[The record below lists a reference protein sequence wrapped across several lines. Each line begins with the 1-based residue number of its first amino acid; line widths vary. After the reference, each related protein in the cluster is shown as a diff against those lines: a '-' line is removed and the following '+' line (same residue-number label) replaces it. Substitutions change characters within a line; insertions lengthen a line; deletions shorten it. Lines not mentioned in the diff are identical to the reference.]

1 MTTNVERQQ
10 QLEQEC
16 LGMGVNRYRGDV
28 ALPWQASTHLHE
40 ETDKTPGKKLLSDSL
55 EPLAD
60 AIAIFV
66 ENSSKG
72 RAGTRVAAALPY
84 LAHVDPLQAAY
95 IAAKVSINKAARGLT
110 VQAAAID
117 IGTTLAEHMN
127 MVRMAKDAPGLYR
140 KVSEQLKRST
150 SSKHRLGVYRHVREK
165 YKLETLTWSE
175 KDKLQVGMK
184 LVELFVTITGLAEIQ
199 RDTRGKNNTP
209 TVLKFAPEVAEWLVK
224 AHAKCELLAP
234 VHMPMVAPPKPW
246 TNPYTGGYLTPLMH
260 TRFVASRSGGYLDE
274 LGGIDLSKLYA
285 GVNAVQATPWKIN
298 RAIYDVIV
306 QLWETGGNVAGLPRR
321 GEYPMP
327 PIPAGI
333 PKGVKTVDLPLE
345 QQEAMKV
352 WKAEAAKV
360 YADNGRLGSERV
372 SLAQALYVANRFK
385 DEEAIY
391 FPHYVDFRG
400 RIYPFASYV
409 NPQSDDVGKSM
420 LQFAV
425 GKPLGEDGAFWLAVH
440 IAGLWGV
447 DKVSFDDR
455 VQWVVD
461 NEERIL
467 ACAVDPLAEDAYW
480 READKPFQA
489 LAASIEWAGY
499 KLEGNAYVSH
509 LPVAMDGSCS
519 GLQHFSALLRDEV
532 GGAAV
537 NLVPHDK
544 PSDIYMTV
552 ADRAQ
557 VMSDSSGSAMAPVW
571 EAKVCRK
578 IAKQPTMTLCYS
590 ATKFGMQAQIEHAL
604 AKLDEDGPYLDKDVS
619 RHDASVYMAGIIWEA
634 IGDVVV
640 AAKGAMA
647 WLKKV
652 SDVLSEVGLPIR
664 WTSPIGFPVLQ
675 EYREQVGERVNV
687 FVGGQRLRLTLVSD
701 SSKLASRRQKAG
713 IAPNFVH
720 SLDSAHLISTV
731 NLGLL
736 NGLENFAVIHDSFA
750 THACDVS
757 MLNAVLREAFVEQ
770 YRGNILEDFREEVIE
785 QLRVTAPE
793 MVEKIPPTPPMG
805 NLDIEAVKDSDFFF
819 A

>member
-1 MTTNVERQQ
+1 
-10 QLEQEC
+10 
-16 LGMGVNRYRGDV
+16 
-28 ALPWQASTHLHE
+28 
-40 ETDKTPGKKLLSDSL
+40 
-55 EPLAD
+55 
-60 AIAIFV
+60 
-66 ENSSKG
+66 
-72 RAGTRVAAALPY
+72 
-84 LAHVDPLQAAY
+84 
-95 IAAKVSINKAARGLT
+95 
-110 VQAAAID
+110 
-117 IGTTLAEHMN
+117 
-127 MVRMAKDAPGLYR
+127 
-140 KVSEQLKRST
+140 
-150 SSKHRLGVYRHVREK
+150 
-165 YKLETLTWSE
+165 
-175 KDKLQVGMK
+175 
-184 LVELFVTITGLAEIQ
+184 
-199 RDTRGKNNTP
+199 
-209 TVLKFAPEVAEWLVK
+209 
-224 AHAKCELLAP
+224 
-234 VHMPMVAPPKPW
+234 
-246 TNPYTGGYLTPLMH
+246 
-260 TRFVASRSGGYLDE
+260 
-274 LGGIDLSKLYA
+274 
-285 GVNAVQATPWKIN
+285 
-298 RAIYDVIV
+298 
-306 QLWETGGNVAGLPRR
+306 
-321 GEYPMP
+321 
-327 PIPAGI
+327 
-333 PKGVKTVDLPLE
+333 
-345 QQEAMKV
+345 
-352 WKAEAAKV
+352 
-360 YADNGRLGSERV
+360 
-372 SLAQALYVANRFK
+372 
-385 DEEAIY
+385 
-391 FPHYVDFRG
+391 
-400 RIYPFASYV
+400 
-409 NPQSDDVGKSM
+409 
-420 LQFAV
+420 
-425 GKPLGEDGAFWLAVH
+425 
-440 IAGLWGV
+440 
-447 DKVSFDDR
+447 
-455 VQWVVD
+455 
-461 NEERIL
+461 
-467 ACAVDPLAEDAYW
+467 
-480 READKPFQA
+480 
-489 LAASIEWAGY
+489 
-499 KLEGNAYVSH
+499 
-509 LPVAMDGSCS
+509 
-519 GLQHFSALLRDEV
+519 V

-604 AKLDEDGPYLDKDVS
+604 SKLDEEGPYLDKDVS